1 MKNLN
6 HTCNPEADKYCAEG
20 ADPNRHDLAFPAD
33 WIGQH
38 PSHTGGCTCPI
49 GENEKE
55 PMTMTDFG
63 YTHIKTVRP
72 GAQPHTLRPAQVS
85 IDNGDGRT
93 EIYDLAGYGP
103 GAVTDWR
110 EWAAAAFG
118 LEPDTH
124 IVGQFPTFAIS

>member
-1 MKNLN
+1 
-6 HTCNPEADKYCAEG
+6 
-20 ADPNRHDLAFPAD
+20 
-33 WIGQH
+33 
-38 PSHTGGCTCPI
+38 
-49 GENEKE
+49 
-55 PMTMTDFG
+55 MTDFG

-85 IDNGDGRT
+85 IADGDGRT

-118 LEPDTH
+118 LEPDTQ
-124 IVGQFPTFAIS
+124 IVGQFPTFAVS

>member
-55 PMTMTDFG
+55 PMTMTELDKIHLLLTG
-63 YTHIKTVRP
+63 WKMPWPKGDRRYK
-72 GAQPHTLRPAQVS
+72 
-85 IDNGDGRT
+85 NGT
-93 EIYDLAGYGP
+93 EWPLPSRKSDK
-103 GAVTDWR
+103 
-110 EWAAAAFG
+110 
-118 LEPDTH
+118 
-124 IVGQFPTFAIS
+124 